1 MPRALER
8 GFECCTE
15 RVIKTV
21 GARTSKQVQ
30 EPCMRPAKT
39 SSSFPSSHT
48 PQRTRTAILTDMASQ
63 RFLHSIV
70 SSSSSSGRPSRP
82 GKNSWQTLAKWAMS
96 RSSSEASLSSTI
108 LKGSDNDDPPDKS
121 QMRQGYSSIRNP
133 PSSLRGDT
141 SRLERENVERKRMV
155 SDVGSSPETSP
166 RKAPRRKHMDVASS
180 TAPPRSAPLVSP
192 VATTPHRSFW
202 TASRHKEAASD
213 SVLSTVR
220 SGKKSAPE
228 QKSPDRFTAAK
239 QRQNDTHL
247 QLSSRNERKQVP
259 EPGASQHKKAAS
271 NNDKTPASTPSS
283 NVIRKEMSALQL
295 SRLRQGHSSSILRTP
310 GRHKQVTPQKAVKR
324 RVGYRAL
331 QEIKRLQ
338 SSTVTLIPRLPF
350 ARVVRELLFC
360 IAGEDFRMQKLA
372 LKALHEASEAVIVA
386 ILEGA
391 NILSHHA
398 RRVTLMN
405 RDLDVF
411 LVILRSY
418 GSLHTCLN

>member
-15 RVIKTV
+15 RVIKAA

-30 EPCMRPAKT
+30 EPCVRPAKT
-39 SSSFPSSHT
+39 SSSFANSHT

-70 SSSSSSGRPSRP
+70 SSSSSSSGRPSRP

-141 SRLERENVERKRMV
+141 SSRLERENVERKRMV
-155 SDVGSSPETSP
+155 SDVGSSLETSP

-180 TAPPRSAPLVSP
+180 MAPPRSASLVGP

-202 TASRHKEAASD
+202 AASEP
-213 SVLSTVR
+213 VLSTVR
-220 SGKKSAPE
+220 SGEKSAPE
-228 QKSPDRFTAAK
+228 QKSADRFTAAK

-247 QLSSRNERKQVP
+247 QLSSRSERKQVP
-259 EPGASQHKKAAS
+259 EPGSSQHKKAAS
-271 NNDKTPASTPSS
+271 NNDKTPASTSSS
-283 NVIRKEMSALQL
+283 NVIRKEMSALQF

-310 GRHKQVTPQKAVKR
+310 GRHKQVTPKKGVKR

-360 IAGEDFRMQKLA
+360 VAGEDFRMQKLA
-372 LKALHEASEAVIVA
+372 LKALHEASEAIIVTL
-386 ILEGA
+386 LEGA
-391 NILSHHA
+391 NILAHHA

-405 RDLDVF
+405 RDLDMF
-411 LVILRSY
+411 LVIVRSY